1 MSIILLQDLLDIR
14 KRKQKEIEY
23 YTIQLTELHMRMNF
37 IRQEINLTSKII
49 ELIESE
55 KILDFNKFTKDQND
69 SHN

>member
-14 KRKQKEIEY
+14 KRKQQEIEY

>member
-14 KRKQKEIEY
+14 KRKQQEIEY
-23 YTIQLTELHMRMNF
+23 YTIQLTELHMKMNF

>member
-14 KRKQKEIEY
+14 KRKQQEIEY
-23 YTIQLTELHMRMNF
+23 YNIQLKELHMRMNF

>member
-14 KRKQKEIEY
+14 KRKQQEIEY
-23 YTIQLTELHMRMNF
+23 YNIQLKELHMRMNF

-55 KILDFNKFTKDQND
+55 KIFDFNKFTKDQND

>member
-23 YTIQLTELHMRMNF
+23 YNIQLKELHMRMNF
-37 IRQEINLTSKII
+37 NSQEINLTSKII

>member
-14 KRKQKEIEY
+14 KRKQQEIEY
-23 YTIQLTELHMRMNF
+23 YNIQLTELHMRMNF